1 LKQWVI
7 KNSILKVN
15 GLVFLCEWP
24 CFLFIIK
31 STAMIKDVAKWLK
44 SAPRKSEVVEIQNG
58 KDKVKIIPQKII
70 ESLLDELTEQ
80 NWSTKY
86 FQFSR
91 FTETITLADG
101 TQGAGRAMCDA
112 SLELVVTYRVMEIGP
127 LTVGAGPTMVE
138 KEITRTLVGA
148 YTFDT
153 ALFGDQFTANTAK
166 SLCISNAASDLGRRF
181 GKDLNPKE
189 AAMMILGIKK
199 PVAGQVTAEATNKI
213 MESLDKIKEK
223 IQKDGKVAG

>member
-1 LKQWVI
+1 
-7 KNSILKVN
+7 
-15 GLVFLCEWP
+15 
-24 CFLFIIK
+24 
-31 STAMIKDVAKWLK
+31 MIKDVAKWLK
-44 SAPRKSEVVEIQNG
+44 SAPRKSEIVEIQNG

-91 FTETITLADG
+91 FIETITLADG

-112 SLELVVTYRVMEIGP
+112 SLELVVTYRQMVIGP
-127 LTVGAGPTMVE
+127 LAVGAGPSMVE

-153 ALFGDQFTANTAK
+153 ELFGQFTANTAK

-189 AAMMILGIKK
+189 ASMMILGIKK
-199 PVAGQVTAEATNKI
+199 PVQLIPGQVTEEAKGKI
-213 MESLDKIKEK
+213 AESLEKIKNGLAK
-223 IQKDGKVAG
+223 K